1 MRKALFG
8 GIQKIFTEAA
18 PTYEL
23 ANSVLT
29 LGLDT
34 FWRKRTARMAAQW
47 GGDKWLDVCSG
58 TGETAAYLRGST
70 KGKAMIVA
78 LDFCFPMLHQAVK
91 KAKKNKINLCIAD
104 AGRLPFND
112 NTFDLVTISFATR
125 NLNINRDILIHNFRE
140 FYRII
145 KSGGRFVNLETSQ
158 PVSIFLRRLFHF
170 YVRLLVK
177 PVGYLLSGSKAAY
190 AYLSYTIPRFFS
202 AGELSEIIYRAG
214 FRKVSF
220 NYMSFGITAIHTA
233 LK

>member
-1 MRKALFG
+1 MQKNTFG
-8 GIQKIFTEAA
+8 GIQKIFSEASR
-18 PTYEL
+18 TYDL
-23 ANSVLT
+23 VNRVLT

-34 FWRKRTARMAAQW
+34 FWRKRTARIVAQW
-47 GGDKWLDVCSG
+47 GGKMWLDVCSG
-58 TGETAAYLRGST
+58 TAQMAVSLSKSAKENTT
-70 KGKAMIVA
+70 VVA
-78 LDFCFPMLHQAVK
+78 LDFCFPMLGQAIS
-91 KAKKNKINLCIAD
+91 KAKKNKIHLCIAD
-104 AGRLPFND
+104 AGKLPFSD
-112 NTFDLVTISFATR
+112 NAFDLVTISFATR

-145 KSGGRFVNLETSQ
+145 KPGGRFVNLETSQ

-202 AGELSEIIYRAG
+202 AQELSEIIYRAG

-220 NYMSFGITAIHTA
+220 DYMNFGIAAIHTA